1 MYVQKVAQQGGGDK
15 NSDFDVCMA
24 HLFVAQLKKKGGGH
38 FCVTLIFF
46 FVIVENVNKLPFCK
60 NMYSEVYTG
69 ISTWFMSNIP
79 GTHAEGLLR
88 IQVMV

>member
-1 MYVQKVAQQGGGDK
+1 MYVQKVAQQGGWDK

-24 HLFVAQLKKKGGGH
+24 HLFVAHLKKKTGGTL
-38 FCVTLIFF
+38 FCYFDVF
-46 FVIVENVNKLPFCK
+46 FVIVGNVNNFRFCK

-69 ISTWFMSNIP
+69 ISTWFMCNIP